1 MFSIAAPADED
12 RREPVLVG
20 LVRPAEQAAPHP
32 PASRVPPTPRV
43 RGEGGGDGPRAGA
56 NDEPRWVRLRG
67 PLGSLVLHL
76 LPLLLLI
83 EWPFTAPPEAVPI
96 AVQLVLEP
104 PPPEQVLKP
113 VPAPPPFKPPPPG
126 RLASEDLGDTE
137 AKKPSRE
144 PKNPPAAKDVPP
156 PEVRPN
162 EASPQAA
169 EDVPPPPEK
178 TEPPPEAPQQTAAI
192 VPPPPPEKPP
202 PPKPQPK
209 AAQTTRPAL
218 HWEEEPTRGAT
229 RPAKYPGPAATRDE
243 YLAYVHSL
251 IRRHYN
257 LLPLAMIGGRRGEAQ
272 IEFVVLDDGTI
283 AMIRVRH
290 SSGWPDID
298 ERIEQMILAVHHVP
312 PLPQWFQGPS
322 MALVLNLPFPDALR
336 E

>member
-1 MFSIAAPADED
+1 MFGIAASAEDE
-12 RREPVLVG
+12 RREPTLTGAPRLVSSDPLRLDPPERLAPVVDRERTRWLG
-20 LVRPAEQAAPHP
+20 LI
-32 PASRVPPTPRV
+32 
-43 RGEGGGDGPRAGA
+43 
-56 NDEPRWVRLRG
+56 
-67 PLGSLVLHL
+67 GSLVLHL

-83 EWPFTAPPEAVPI
+83 EWPFEAPRETVPI
-96 AVQLVLEP
+96 PVQLVIEP

-113 VPAPPPFKPPPPG
+113 VPPPPAFKPPPPG
-126 RLASEDLGDTE
+126 RIASEDLGDTE
-137 AKKPSRE
+137 AKKASHE
-144 PKNPPAAKDVPP
+144 PKNAPAAKDIAP
-156 PEVRPN
+156 PEVRPD
-162 EASPQAA
+162 EPSPQTA
-169 EDVPPPPEK
+169 EDVPPPEK
-178 TEPPPEAPQQTAAI
+178 TEPPPETPQQTAAI

-209 AAQTTRPAL
+209 PAQTTRPQL
-218 HWEEEPTRGAT
+218 HREEEPARGAT

-312 PLPQWFQGPS
+312 PLPQWFQGER

>member
-1 MFSIAAPADED
+1 MFGIAASAEED
-12 RREPVLVG
+12 RREPTLTGAPRLVSSDPSRLG
-20 LVRPAEQAAPHP
+20 PAE
-32 PASRVPPTPRV
+32 RFTPVTDRE
-43 RGEGGGDGPRAGA
+43 RQG
-56 NDEPRWVRLRG
+56 WLG

-83 EWPFTAPPEAVPI
+83 EWPMVAPPAVEPI
-96 AVQLVLEP
+96 PVQLVLEP
-104 PPPEQVLKP
+104 PPPEKVLKP
-113 VPAPPPFKPPPPG
+113 VPSPQFKPPPPG
-126 RLASEDLGDTE
+126 RIASEDLGDTE
-137 AKKPSRE
+137 AKEASHD
-144 PKNPPAAKDVPP
+144 PKNPPPVKDVPP
-156 PEVRPN
+156 PEVKPN
-162 EASPQAA
+162 EPLPQAA

-209 AAQTTRPAL
+209 PAQTTRPL
-218 HWEEEPTRGAT
+218 PRGGEEPAHTEA

-257 LLPLAMIGGRRGEAQ
+257 LLPLALIGGRRGEAQ

-283 AMIRVRH
+283 AMIRVHH

-298 ERIEQMILAVHHVP
+298 ERVEQMILAVHHVP

-322 MALVLNLPFPDALR
+322 MALILNLPFPDALR

>member
-1 MFSIAAPADED
+1 MFGIAASAEDE
-12 RREPVLVG
+12 RREPTLTGAPRLVSSDP
-20 LVRPAEQAAPHP
+20 LRLDPPERLAPV
-32 PASRVPPTPRV
+32 ADRERA
-43 RGEGGGDGPRAGA
+43 RWLGPI
-56 NDEPRWVRLRG
+56 
-67 PLGSLVLHL
+67 GSLVLHL

-83 EWPFTAPPEAVPI
+83 EWPFEAPPETVPI

-113 VPAPPPFKPPPPG
+113 VPPPPAFKPPPPG
-126 RLASEDLGDTE
+126 RIASEDLGDTE
-137 AKKPSRE
+137 AKKPTHE
-144 PKNPPAAKDVPP
+144 PKNAPAAKDIAP
-156 PEVRPN
+156 PEVRPD
-162 EASPQAA
+162 EPSPQTA
-169 EDVPPPPEK
+169 EDVPPPEK
-178 TEPPPEAPQQTAAI
+178 TEPPPETPQQTAAI
-192 VPPPPPEKPP
+192 LPPPPPEKPP

-209 AAQTTRPAL
+209 PTQTTRPQL
-218 HWEEEPTRGAT
+218 HWKEEPARGAT

-312 PLPQWFQGPS
+312 PLPQWFQGER

>member
-1 MFSIAAPADED
+1 MFGIAASAEEH
-12 RREPVLVG
+12 RREPTLTGAPRLVS
-20 LVRPAEQAAPHP
+20 LDPLRLDPPERLAPV
-32 PASRVPPTPRV
+32 ADR
-43 RGEGGGDGPRAGA
+43 ERA
-56 NDEPRWVRLRG
+56 RWLG
-67 PLGSLVLHL
+67 SIGSLVLHL

-113 VPAPPPFKPPPPG
+113 VPAPPAFKPPPPG
-126 RLASEDLGDTE
+126 RIASEDLGDTE

-162 EASPQAA
+162 DPSPQAA

-192 VPPPPPEKPP
+192 VPPEKPP

-209 AAQTTRPAL
+209 PAQTTRPL
-218 HWEEEPTRGAT
+218 PRGGEEPAHTDA

-257 LLPLAMIGGRRGEAQ
+257 LLPLAMVGSRHGEAQ

-283 AMIRVRH
+283 AMIRVHH

-298 ERIEQMILAVHHVP
+298 ERVEQMILAVHHVP

-322 MALVLNLPFPDALR
+322 MALILNLPFPDALR

>member
-1 MFSIAAPADED
+1 MFRISGSTEEG
-12 RREPVLVG
+12 RREPTLTG
-20 LVRPAEQAAPHP
+20 APRLPSPDPARLDPPERLAPI
-32 PASRVPPTPRV
+32 ADRERA
-43 RGEGGGDGPRAGA
+43 RWLGPI
-56 NDEPRWVRLRG
+56 
-67 PLGSLVLHL
+67 GSLVLHL

-83 EWPFTAPPEAVPI
+83 EWPFKAPPDIAPI

-104 PPPEQVLKP
+104 PPPAKVLKP
-113 VPAPPPFKPPPPG
+113 VPPPPPFKQPPPG
-126 RLASEDLGDTE
+126 RIASEDLGDTQAKE
-137 AKKPSRE
+137 ASRE
-144 PKNPPAAKDVPP
+144 PRNPPAAKDVT
-156 PEVRPN
+156 PEVKPD
-162 EASPQAA
+162 ETPPQTADA
-169 EDVPPPPEK
+169 VPPPAPEK
-178 TEPPPEAPQQTAAI
+178 AEPPPETPQQSAAI
-192 VPPPPPEKPP
+192 VLPPPPEKPL

-209 AAQTTRPAL
+209 PSQTTRPPL
-218 HWEEEPTRGAT
+218 HGEEEPTHAAT

-283 AMIRVRH
+283 AMIRVRQ

-298 ERIEQMILAVHHVP
+298 ERVEQMILAVHHVP